1 MFRGK
6 ILLIDRY
13 DSMNTLISGYLT
25 ASGFEVRSLGSA
37 DKLTDHHLSTV
48 HLILLD
54 IDTAGDSLSAVLSR
68 MNAAGVPVIVL
79 TSENDSIGR
88 LTALEM
94 GAADAMSRPLDMA
107 ELTVRVRAAQSKTL
121 LSSPFANRPPVSF
134 GGLTADITTY
144 RATLDGE
151 PVNAP
156 PRQIAMLY
164 LFISSPDRVFTRE
177 ELSRQLGSESIFADK
192 TVNVHVSQLKKAL
205 GRYSGNIVTV
215 RGVGYKFSGKEPDR
229 PQP

>member
-13 DSMNTLISGYLT
+13 DSMNTLISGFLT

-229 PQP
+229 PRP

>member
-107 ELTVRVRAAQSKTL
+107 ELTARVRAAQSKTL

-229 PQP
+229 PRP

>member
-68 MNAAGVPVIVL
+68 INAAGVPAIVL
-79 TSENDSIGR
+79 TSQNDSIGR

-107 ELTVRVRAAQSKTL
+107 ELTARVRAAQSKTL

-151 PVNAP
+151 PVNAA
-156 PRQIAMLY
+156 PRQIALLY

-177 ELSRQLGSESIFADK
+177 ELSRQLGSDSLFADK
-192 TVNVHVSQLKKAL
+192 TVSVHVSQLKKAL

-215 RGVGYKFSGKEPDR
+215 RGVGYKFSGEEPDR
-229 PQP
+229 PQL

>member
-1 MFRGK
+1 M
-6 ILLIDRY
+6 
-13 DSMNTLISGYLT
+13 
-25 ASGFEVRSLGSA
+25 
-37 DKLTDHHLSTV
+37 

-205 GRYSGNIVTV
+205 GRYS
-215 RGVGYKFSGKEPDR
+215 SQCAE
-229 PQP
+229 

>member
-107 ELTVRVRAAQSKTL
+107 ELTARVRAAQSKTL

-134 GGLTADITTY
+134 GGLTADITTS

>member
-13 DSMNTLISGYLT
+13 DSMNTLISGFLT

-107 ELTVRVRAAQSKTL
+107 ELTARVRAAQSKTL

-229 PQP
+229 PRP

>member
-1 MFRGK
+1 MYRGK

-25 ASGFEVRSLGSA
+25 ASGFEVSSLGSA
-37 DKLTDHHLSTV
+37 DKLTEHHLSTV

-54 IDTAGDSLSAVLSR
+54 IDTAGDSLSEVLSR
-68 MNAAGVPVIVL
+68 INSAGVPVIVL

-107 ELTVRVRAAQSKTL
+107 ELTARVRAAQSKTL
-121 LSSPFANRPPVSF
+121 LASPFVSRPPVSF
-134 GGLTADITTY
+134 GGLTADISTY

-151 PVNAP
+151 PINAA
-156 PRQIAMLY
+156 PRQIALLY
-164 LFISSPDRVFTRE
+164 LFISSPDRVFTRG
-177 ELSRQLGSESIFADK
+177 ELSRQLGSDSLFADK

-215 RGVGYKFSGKEPDR
+215 RGVGYKFSGEEPG
-229 PQP
+229 

>member
-68 MNAAGVPVIVL
+68 INAAGVPAIVL
-79 TSENDSIGR
+79 TSQNDSIGR

-107 ELTVRVRAAQSKTL
+107 ELTARVRAAQSKTL

-151 PVNAP
+151 PVNAA
-156 PRQIAMLY
+156 PRQIALLY

-177 ELSRQLGSESIFADK
+177 ELSRQLGSDSLFADK

-215 RGVGYKFSGKEPDR
+215 RGVGYKFSGEEPDR
-229 PQP
+229 PQL

>member
-229 PQP
+229 PRP

>member
-79 TSENDSIGR
+79 TSQNDSIGR

-107 ELTVRVRAAQSKTL
+107 ELTARVRAAQSKTL

-151 PVNAP
+151 PVNAA
-156 PRQIAMLY
+156 PRQIALLY

-177 ELSRQLGSESIFADK
+177 ELSRQLGSDSLFADK

-215 RGVGYKFSGKEPDR
+215 RGVGYKFSGEEPDR
-229 PQP
+229 PQL

>member
-1 MFRGK
+1 MFRGR

-25 ASGFEVRSLGSA
+25 ASGFEVMSLGSA

-68 MNAAGVPVIVL
+68 INATGVPAIVL
-79 TSENDSIGR
+79 TSQNDSIGR

-107 ELTVRVRAAQSKTL
+107 ELTARVRAAQTKTL
-121 LSSPFANRPPVSF
+121 LTSPFANRPPVSF

-151 PVNAP
+151 PLNAA

-177 ELSRQLGSESIFADK
+177 ELSRQLGSDSLFADK

-215 RGVGYKFSGKEPDR
+215 RGVGYKFSGQEPDR
-229 PQP
+229 PRL

>member
-25 ASGFEVRSLGSA
+25 ASGFEVMSLGSA

-68 MNAAGVPVIVL
+68 INAAGVPAIVL
-79 TSENDSIGR
+79 TSQNDSIGR

-107 ELTVRVRAAQSKTL
+107 ELTARVRAAQTKTL
-121 LSSPFANRPPVSF
+121 LTSPFANRPPVSF

-151 PVNAP
+151 PLNAA

-177 ELSRQLGSESIFADK
+177 ELSRQLGSDSLFADK

-215 RGVGYKFSGKEPDR
+215 RGVGYKFSGQEPDR
-229 PQP
+229 PRL

>member
-25 ASGFEVRSLGSA
+25 ASGFEVMSLGGA

-68 MNAAGVPVIVL
+68 INAAGVPAIVL
-79 TSENDSIGR
+79 TSQNDSIGR

-107 ELTVRVRAAQSKTL
+107 ELTARVRAAQSKTL

-151 PVNAP
+151 PVNAA
-156 PRQIAMLY
+156 PRQIALLY

-177 ELSRQLGSESIFADK
+177 ELSRQLGSDSICADK

-215 RGVGYKFSGKEPDR
+215 RGVGYKFSGEEPDR

>member
-25 ASGFEVRSLGSA
+25 ASGFEVMSLGSA

-68 MNAAGVPVIVL
+68 INAAGVPAIVL
-79 TSENDSIGR
+79 TSQNDSIGR

-107 ELTVRVRAAQSKTL
+107 ELTARVRAAQSKTL

-144 RATLDGE
+144 RATLNGE
-151 PVNAP
+151 PVNAA
-156 PRQIAMLY
+156 PRQIALLY

-177 ELSRQLGSESIFADK
+177 ELSRQLGSDSLFADK
-192 TVNVHVSQLKKAL
+192 TVSVHVSQLKKAL

-215 RGVGYKFSGKEPDR
+215 RGVGYKFSGEEPDR
-229 PQP
+229 PQL

>member
-13 DSMNTLISGYLT
+13 DSMNTLISGYLM

-107 ELTVRVRAAQSKTL
+107 ELTARVRAAQSKTL

>member
-13 DSMNTLISGYLT
+13 DSMNTLISGYLM

>member
-25 ASGFEVRSLGSA
+25 ASGFEVMSLGSA

-68 MNAAGVPVIVL
+68 INAAGVPAIVL
-79 TSENDSIGR
+79 TSQNDSIGR

-107 ELTVRVRAAQSKTL
+107 ELTARVRAAQSKTL

-151 PVNAP
+151 PVNAA
-156 PRQIAMLY
+156 PRQIALLY

-177 ELSRQLGSESIFADK
+177 ELSRQLGSDSICADK

-215 RGVGYKFSGKEPDR
+215 RGVGYKFSGEEPDR

>member
-25 ASGFEVRSLGSA
+25 ASGFEVMSLGSA

-68 MNAAGVPVIVL
+68 INAAGVPVIVL

-88 LTALEM
+88 LTAFEM

-107 ELTVRVRAAQSKTL
+107 ELTARVRAAQSKTL

-151 PVNAP
+151 PLNAA

-177 ELSRQLGSESIFADK
+177 ELSRQLGSESLFADK

>member
-107 ELTVRVRAAQSKTL
+107 ELTARVRAAQSKTL

-164 LFISSPDRVFTRE
+164 LFISSPDRVFTRA

>member
-107 ELTVRVRAAQSKTL
+107 ELTARVRAAQSKTL

>member
-25 ASGFEVRSLGSA
+25 ASGFEVMSLGSA

-68 MNAAGVPVIVL
+68 INATGVPAIVL
-79 TSENDSIGR
+79 TSQNDSIGR

-107 ELTVRVRAAQSKTL
+107 ELTARVRAAQTKTL
-121 LSSPFANRPPVSF
+121 LTSPFANRPPVSF

-151 PVNAP
+151 PLNAA

-177 ELSRQLGSESIFADK
+177 ELSRQLGSDSLFADK

-215 RGVGYKFSGKEPDR
+215 RGVGYKFSGQEPDR
-229 PQP
+229 PRL

>member
-25 ASGFEVRSLGSA
+25 ASGFEVMSLGSA

-68 MNAAGVPVIVL
+68 INAAGVPAIVL
-79 TSENDSIGR
+79 TSQNDSIGR

-107 ELTVRVRAAQSKTL
+107 ELTARVRAAQSKTL

-151 PVNAP
+151 PVNAA
-156 PRQIAMLY
+156 PRQIALLY

-177 ELSRQLGSESIFADK
+177 ELSRQLGSDSLFADK

-215 RGVGYKFSGKEPDR
+215 RGVGYKFSGEEPDR
-229 PQP
+229 PQL

>member
-25 ASGFEVRSLGSA
+25 ASGFEVMSLGSA

-68 MNAAGVPVIVL
+68 INATGVPAIVL
-79 TSENDSIGR
+79 TSQNDSIGR

-107 ELTVRVRAAQSKTL
+107 ELTARVRAAQTKTL
-121 LSSPFANRPPVSF
+121 LTSPFANRPPVSF

-151 PVNAP
+151 PLNAA

-177 ELSRQLGSESIFADK
+177 ELSRQLGSDSLFADK

-215 RGVGYKFSGKEPDR
+215 RGVGYKFSGQEPDR
-229 PQP
+229 PRP

>member
-25 ASGFEVRSLGSA
+25 ASGFEVMSLGSA

-68 MNAAGVPVIVL
+68 INAAGVPAIVL
-79 TSENDSIGR
+79 TSQNDSIGR

-107 ELTVRVRAAQSKTL
+107 ELTARVRAAQSKTL

-151 PVNAP
+151 PVNAA
-156 PRQIAMLY
+156 PRQIALLY

-177 ELSRQLGSESIFADK
+177 ELSRQLGSDSLFADK
-192 TVNVHVSQLKKAL
+192 TVSVHVSQLKKAL

-215 RGVGYKFSGKEPDR
+215 RGVGYKFSGEEPDR
-229 PQP
+229 PQL

>member
-13 DSMNTLISGYLT
+13 DSMNTLISGYLM

-107 ELTVRVRAAQSKTL
+107 ELTARVRAAQSKTL

-134 GGLTADITTY
+134 GGLTADLTTY